1 MHNLRPYQIEIADKG
16 LNVLKR
22 KGFVYLNLECRVGK
36 TCISLETAKL
46 AGAKKV
52 LFITKLKAIKSI
64 ENDYRD
70 FGHTFSLTVINK
82 ESIHKILDNDFD
94 LIICDEA
101 HSLFATFPKP
111 NQFIKIYR
119 KRFWNV
125 PSILL
130 SATMSPEG
138 YSQIFHQF
146 WINRFAPFNRYV
158 SFYNWAKDFV
168 TVGKKHVGTGQTIND
183 YSNANWSKISPIILP
198 FVISY
203 TQQAAGFTHTIIEN
217 VLTVK
222 MKPSTYRM
230 IKAISTDGIYEGNTD
245 VILAD
250 TGVKMQSKV
259 HQLCGGTVIC
269 EGETRQTD
277 DTKVRAIIQKFKGK
291 KIAIFTVYKKESEM
305 IRSMMPSWTDNPEV
319 FNTDKKATYVGQI
332 RSSREGVNLSSAD
345 CLIYYNLEF
354 SALSYLQGRDR
365 ATSKDR
371 VTPPEVWFIMADK
384 GIEIEIYKKVKTKES
399 FTQKHFEQWKKKSQ
413 KLAV

>member
-1 MHNLRPYQIEIADKG
+1 MIKLRPYQEKGSTDAVAILKRRRIVYLAYEVRTGKTLTAFATLQKLGADKC
-16 LNVLKR
+16 L
-22 KGFVYLNLECRVGK
+22 FV
-36 TCISLETAKL
+36 T
-46 AGAKKV
+46 KK
-52 LFITKLKAIKSI
+52 KAIASI
-64 ENDYRD
+64 VNDAELIGFDADVVNYE
-70 FGHTFSLTVINK
+70 SLHKVTGKYKYYVI
-82 ESIHKILDNDFD
+82 
-94 LIICDEA
+94 DEA
-101 HSLFATFPKP
+101 HTCGSFPKP
-111 NQFIKIYR
+111 S
-119 KRFWNV
+119 KRFKQLREMIDQNSYV
-125 PSILL
+125 ILL
-130 SATMSPEG
+130 SGTPSPESF
-138 YSQIFHQF
+138 SQLYHQF
-146 WINRFAPFNRYV
+146 KLHPFSPFERYGN
-158 SFYNWAKDFV
+158 FYGWAREFV
-168 TVGKKHVGTGQTIND
+168 TVGKTFVGTGQQVND
-183 YSNANWSKISPIILP
+183 YSNARWKDIEPLVKP
-198 FVISY
+198 LMLSY

-222 MKPSTYRM
+222 MKASTYRM

-371 VTPPEVWFIMADK
+371 VTPPEVWFVMAEG
-384 GIEIEIYKKVKTKES
+384 GIEIEIYKKVKAKEDY
-399 FTQKHFEQWKKKSQ
+399 TNTHFKQWKRNI
-413 KLAV
+413 KLS

>member
-1 MHNLRPYQIEIADKG
+1 MIKLRPYQEKGSTDAVAILKRRRIVYLAYEVRTGKTLTAFATLQKLGADKC
-16 LNVLKR
+16 L
-22 KGFVYLNLECRVGK
+22 FV
-36 TCISLETAKL
+36 T
-46 AGAKKV
+46 KK
-52 LFITKLKAIKSI
+52 KAIASI
-64 ENDYRD
+64 VNDAELIGFDADVVNYE
-70 FGHTFSLTVINK
+70 SLHKVTGKYKYYVI
-82 ESIHKILDNDFD
+82 
-94 LIICDEA
+94 DEA
-101 HSLFATFPKP
+101 HTCGSFPKP
-111 NQFIKIYR
+111 S
-119 KRFWNV
+119 KRFKQLREMIDQNSYV
-125 PSILL
+125 ILL
-130 SATMSPEG
+130 SGTPSPESF
-138 YSQIFHQF
+138 SQLYHQF
-146 WINRFAPFNRYV
+146 KLHPFSPFERYGN
-158 SFYNWAKDFV
+158 FYGWAREFV
-168 TVGKKHVGTGQTIND
+168 TVGKTFVGTGQQVND
-183 YSNANWSKISPIILP
+183 YSNARWKDIEPLVKP
-198 FVISY
+198 LMLSY

>member
-1 MHNLRPYQIEIADKG
+1 MIELRDYQEKGSTDAAAILLKRRIVYLAYEVRTGKTLTAFATMQKIGADKC
-16 LNVLKR
+16 L
-22 KGFVYLNLECRVGK
+22 FV
-36 TCISLETAKL
+36 T
-46 AGAKKV
+46 KK
-52 LFITKLKAIKSI
+52 KAIASI
-64 ENDYRD
+64 VNDAELIGFDADVVNYE
-70 FGHTFSLTVINK
+70 SLHKVTGKYKYYVI
-82 ESIHKILDNDFD
+82 
-94 LIICDEA
+94 DEA
-101 HSLFATFPKP
+101 HTCGSFPKP
-111 NQFIKIYR
+111 S
-119 KRFWNV
+119 KRFKQLRAMIDQNSYV
-125 PSILL
+125 ILL
-130 SATMSPEG
+130 SGTPSPESF
-138 YSQIFHQF
+138 SQLYHQF
-146 WINRFAPFNRYV
+146 KLHPFSPFERYGN
-158 SFYNWAKDFV
+158 FYGWAREFV
-168 TVGKKHVGTGQTIND
+168 TVGKTFVGTGQQVND
-183 YSNANWSKISPIILP
+183 YSNARWKDIEPLVKP
-198 FVISY
+198 LMLSY

-222 MKPSTYRM
+222 MKASTYRM

-277 DTKVRAIIQKFKGK
+277 DTKVRAIFQKFKGRK
-291 KIAIFTVYKKESEM
+291 VAIFTVYQEESRM
-305 IRSMMPSWTDNPEV
+305 IRELIPNCTDNPEV
-319 FNTDKKATYVGQI
+319 FNADPTATFIGQI

>member
-1 MHNLRPYQIEIADKG
+1 MIKLRPYQEKGSTDAVAILKRRRIVYLAYEVRTGKTLTAFATLQKLGADKC
-16 LNVLKR
+16 L
-22 KGFVYLNLECRVGK
+22 FV
-36 TCISLETAKL
+36 T
-46 AGAKKV
+46 KK
-52 LFITKLKAIKSI
+52 KAIASI
-64 ENDYRD
+64 VNDAELIGFDADVVNYE
-70 FGHTFSLTVINK
+70 SLHKVTGKYKYYVI
-82 ESIHKILDNDFD
+82 
-94 LIICDEA
+94 DEA
-101 HSLFATFPKP
+101 HTCGSFPKP
-111 NQFIKIYR
+111 S
-119 KRFWNV
+119 KRFKQLREMIDQNSYV
-125 PSILL
+125 ILL
-130 SATMSPEG
+130 SGTPSPESF
-138 YSQIFHQF
+138 SQLYHQF
-146 WINRFAPFNRYV
+146 KLHPFSPFERYGN
-158 SFYNWAKDFV
+158 FYGWAREFV
-168 TVGKKHVGTGQTIND
+168 TVGKTFVGTGQQVND
-183 YSNANWSKISPIILP
+183 YSNARWKDIEPLVKP
-198 FVISY
+198 LMLSY

-277 DTKVRAIIQKFKGK
+277 DTKVRAIIQKFKGRK
-291 KIAIFTVYKKESEM
+291 VAIFTVYQEESRM
-305 IRSMMPSWTDNPEV
+305 IRELIPNCTDNPEV

>member
-16 LNVLKR
+16 LDILKS
-22 KGFVYLNLECRVGK
+22 KSFVYLSLECRVGK

-46 AGAKKV
+46 YGAKKV

-138 YSQIFHQF
+138 YSQVFHQF

-158 SFYNWAKDFV
+158 SFYKWAKGFV
-168 TVGKKHVGTGQTIND
+168 TVGKKYVGTGQTIND

-203 TQQAAGFTHTIIEN
+203 TQQAAGFTHTIVEN
-217 VLTVK
+217 VLTVT

-269 EGETRQTD
+269 EGETRQID
-277 DTKVRAIIQKFKGK
+277 DTKVRAILQKFKGK

-371 VTPPEVWFIMADK
+371 VTPPEVWFVMAEG
-384 GIEIEIYKKVKTKES
+384 GIEIEIYKKVKLKEDY
-399 FTQKHFEQWKKKSQ
+399 TNQHFRQWKRNTKPR
-413 KLAV
+413 